1 MATGM
6 LQEPP
11 NSVHVAHLFPRLG
24 LQHKASRAFEIRD
37 GFQIPQTGHIIHC
50 DAWWVHFVCVHFQT
64 VIKRNVSLLQLKQQ
78 LVWSYVQ
85 AFHKTGS
92 KSTRRKMNA
101 QTVDRVKH
109 FQEACRSRLIDYP
122 MFKVYAYKTSINIH
136 QVFTA
141 PWCPRQKLEYIYTLG
156 TCSWVILYGLRVIVS
171 CLILRLKLRVQ
182 FLQLTAD
189 HAGLCRG
196 QDGGISFLKIK
207 DVIFIGS
214 RVNPFSSAQSVT
226 IQTKL
231 NLPLTHCD
239 CRT

>member
-109 FQEACRSRLIDYP
+109 FQDACRCRLIDYRP
-122 MFKVYAYKTSINIH
+122 MFKVYAYKTSLNIH
-136 QVFTA
+136 LVFTA
-141 PWCPRQKLEYIYTLG
+141 PWCPGQKLEYIY
-156 TCSWVILYGLRVIVS
+156 SLRHLFMSVFICVTS
-171 CLILRLKLRVQ
+171 
-182 FLQLTAD
+182 D
-189 HAGLCRG
+189 
-196 QDGGISFLKIK
+196 SFLSNITPKIASS
-207 DVIFIGS
+207 VFTVNSWPCRSMSGS
-214 RVNPFSSAQSVT
+214 GWRYLFLEN
-226 IQTKL
+226 
-231 NLPLTHCD
+231 
-239 CRT
+239 